1 MTFLI
6 NDIPNIIIVDTGIFN
21 VAIFFLTAHLKYLL
35 IIIPHLDIERFSQD
49 VNTLSSKLTAGESDE
64 IIRRLDFVKY
74 RLIELYKRNLVKIN
88 HSTME
93 LVCARHLIHYGYTVD
108 VEKQLTDIL
117 VCDLF
122 ATKGDGETIL
132 EIETGFI
139 PPEHALD
146 PLSYYSAR
154 IASKIA
160 RYSKF
165 ANQFILATPPVSILS
180 IPKVFE
186 RPPRYR
192 KEHEV
197 KQVKLLCDRY
207 YRNPPIGLNEIL
219 AGRLHMIYIINVDD
233 GKITEMDVE
242 SYFDAIANM
251 MSLSSSEV
259 ANL

>member
-1 MTFLI
+1 MYEWGFLTFLY
-6 NDIPNIIIVDTGIFN
+6 FYH
-21 VAIFFLTAHLKYLL
+21 TAYLKYLL
-35 IIIPHLDIERFSQD
+35 IIIAHLDLERFTED
-49 VNTLSSKLTAGESDE
+49 VNTLSSKLVEQESDE
-64 IIRRLDFVKY
+64 VVRKLDFVKY
-74 RLIELYKRNLVKIN
+74 RLIELYKKKLVKIN

-108 VEKQLTDIL
+108 VEKQLTNIL

-122 ATKGDGETIL
+122 ATKGDGETIV

-165 ANQFILATPPVSILS
+165 SNQFVLATPPVSILS
-180 IPKVFE
+180 IPKVFG

-192 KEHEV
+192 KSSEV
-197 KQVKLLCDRY
+197 EQVKSLCDRY
-207 YRNPPIGLNEIL
+207 YRNPPVSVNEIQT
-219 AGRLHMIYIINVDD
+219 ARLHMIYIINIDD
-233 GKITEMDVE
+233 GRITEMDIE
-242 SYFDAIANM
+242 SYFEAIGSM
-251 MSLSSSEV
+251 MSLSDSK
-259 ANL
+259 ATNQ

>member
-1 MTFLI
+1 MYER
-6 NDIPNIIIVDTGIFN
+6 G
-21 VAIFFLTAHLKYLL
+21 FLTLLYFYWTAYLKYLL
-35 IIIPHLDIERFSQD
+35 IIIAHLDLERFTED
-49 VNTLSSKLTAGESDE
+49 VNTLSTKLVQKESDE
-64 IIRRLDFVKY
+64 VIKKLDFVKY
-74 RLIELYKRNLVKIN
+74 RLIELYKKNLVKIN

-108 VEKQLTDIL
+108 VEKQLTNIL

-122 ATKGDGETIL
+122 ATKGDGETIV

-165 ANQFILATPPVSILS
+165 SNQFVLATPPVSILS
-180 IPKVFE
+180 IPKVFG

-192 KEHEV
+192 IHSEV
-197 KQVKLLCDRY
+197 EQVKSLCDKY
-207 YRNPPIGLNEIL
+207 YRNPPVSLNEIQT
-219 AGRLHMIYIINVDD
+219 ARLHMIYIINIDD
-233 GKITEMDVE
+233 GKITEMDIE
-242 SYFDAIANM
+242 SYFEAIGSM
-251 MSLSSSEV
+251 ISLSNSKSGDP
-259 ANL
+259 

>member
-1 MTFLI
+1 MTYQ
-6 NDIPNIIIVDTGIFN
+6 IIVIDTGIFN
-21 VAIFFLTAHLKYLL
+21 VAIFLHTAHLKYLL
-35 IIIPHLDIERFSQD
+35 IIILHLDIERFSED
-49 VNTLSSKLTAGESDE
+49 VNTLSSKMAAGESDE

-122 ATKGDGETIL
+122 ATKGDGETIV

-180 IPKVFE
+180 IPKVFR

-192 KEHEV
+192 KQDEV
-197 KQVKLLCDRY
+197 ERVKLLCDRY
-207 YRNPPIGLNEIL
+207 YRNPPVTLNEIQ
-219 AGRLHMIYIINVDD
+219 AARLHMIYIINIDN
-233 GKITEMDVE
+233 GKITEMDIE
-242 SYFDAIANM
+242 SYFEAIGGM
-251 MSLSSSEV
+251 ISLSNSQL
-259 ANL
+259 AKL

>member
-1 MTFLI
+1 MTYQIL
-6 NDIPNIIIVDTGIFN
+6 VVGTGIFN
-21 VAIFFLTAHLKYLL
+21 VAMFSHTAHLKYLL
-35 IIIPHLDIERFSQD
+35 FIIPHLDIERFSED
-49 VNTLSSKLTAGESDE
+49 VNTLSSKLAVGESHE
-64 IIRRLDFVKY
+64 IISRLDFVKY

-122 ATKGDGETIL
+122 ATKGDGETIV

-180 IPKVFE
+180 IPKVFG

-192 KEHEV
+192 KRDEIERV
-197 KQVKLLCDRY
+197 KSLCDRY
-207 YRNPPIGLNEIL
+207 YRNPPITLNEIQ
-219 AGRLHMIYIINVDD
+219 AARLHMIYIINIDD
-233 GKITEMDVE
+233 GKIIEMDIE
-242 SYFDAIANM
+242 SYFEAIGSM
-251 MSLSSSEV
+251 MALSNSQV